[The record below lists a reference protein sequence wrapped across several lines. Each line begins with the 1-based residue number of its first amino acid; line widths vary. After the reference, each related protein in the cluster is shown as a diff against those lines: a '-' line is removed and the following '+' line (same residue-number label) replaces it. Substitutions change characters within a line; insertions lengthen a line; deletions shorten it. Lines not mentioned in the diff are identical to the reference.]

1 MGNSNMQL
9 IKPLAGA
16 LSALSVLALSGHPAG
31 ATTPVSGGLNAVANS
46 TINSTTATDLQNF
59 SWSAIPAPLSTSVLA
74 TETNGNDFITTSGS
88 ALATWASPDAGTV
101 TFTNYGWNFSVN
113 DPTTTFSGA
122 NLTVGR
128 GGDDWTY
135 TFTATQNGKI
145 QFRMRHR

>member
-1 MGNSNMQL
+1 RHRYVQRAPTSAILETDWRTQTAHTVFTLYDISNRRLSAMNDRDALDNTFHTASVFTLGTMGNSNMQL

-74 TETNGNDFITTSGS
+74 T
-88 ALATWASPDAGTV
+88 
-101 TFTNYGWNFSVN
+101 
-113 DPTTTFSGA
+113 
-122 NLTVGR
+122 
-128 GGDDWTY
+128 
-135 TFTATQNGKI
+135 
-145 QFRMRHR
+145 